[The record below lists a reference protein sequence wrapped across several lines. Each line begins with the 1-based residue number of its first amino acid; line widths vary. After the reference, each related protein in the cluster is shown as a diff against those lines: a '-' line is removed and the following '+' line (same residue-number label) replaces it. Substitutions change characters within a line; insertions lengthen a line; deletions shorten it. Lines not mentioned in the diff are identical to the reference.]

1 MKSLS
6 PYNLGDFVVER
17 CQKISVN
24 SYIQEANLILKKAIL
39 TSKMNNV
46 ELTTSKTHFNGI
58 RFWFVCPLCK
68 SRSGTLF
75 VHPINSDIGCR
86 KCFGLKYSKSR
97 YKGMVES
104 TDNIS
109 LK

>member
-24 SYIQEANLILKKAIL
+24 KYIKEANFLLKKAIL
-39 TSKMNNV
+39 NSKLNNI
-46 ELTTSKTHFNGI
+46 ELTTSRTHFNGV

-97 YKGMVES
+97 YKGMVEKGGKL
-104 TDNIS
+104 NH
-109 LK
+109 K